1 MKSCAVLF
9 VFVVLGPS
17 LPCVAQT
24 APPDAQRRGDLEA
37 IAKGWSALAAGRP
50 AEAEALAGALLA
62 GSPRRH
68 EAAML
73 LIRARILAGRDLAAL
88 DGYEQWA
95 AAVRQEDVFLLQ
107 PIAIAVLDTLSAS
120 TDRSVRIRALGALA
134 AEGDARARA
143 RLTDLA
149 AASSGG
155 EADEVLAAAADP
167 GAIERLR
174 ATVTA
179 AGGRDVSRAI
189 DALRDANARGAI
201 GAIAA
206 ALATEN
212 AVPTR
217 MAAARALGAL
227 DAREAIPQ
235 LRRASQDPEGP
246 VRLMAN
252 AALARLGD
260 PAGQEALRALEN
272 SPVLD
277 IRLLAVEASAATSPD
292 GAWLP
297 VALSGLQDPD
307 PLVRLNAAGLIAKY
321 AKDPRPGVDA
331 IQQALADP
339 NPALQFAASR
349 ELDRLPATV
358 LAGDVAKLR
367 RLLRSVTAEVRIA
380 AASGVLRL
388 AGGVD

>member
-9 VFVVLGPS
+9 VVLGLA
-17 LPCVAQT
+17 LPCAGQT
-24 APPDAQRRGDLEA
+24 AAPDAPRRDDVES
-37 IAKGWSALAAGRP
+37 IARGWSALAAGRP
-50 AEAEALAGALLA
+50 ADAEATANALLA

-73 LIRARILAGRDLAAL
+73 LVRARILAGHDMAAL

-120 TDRSVRIRALGALA
+120 RDRSVRVSALGALA
-134 AEGDARARA
+134 AEGDTRARA

-149 AASSGG
+149 AGSGGG
-155 EADEVLAAAADP
+155 EADEALAAAADP
-167 GAIERLR
+167 GAIGRLR

-201 GAIAA
+201 AAIAA
-206 ALATEN
+206 ALAPEN

-227 DAREAIPQ
+227 DARETIPQ
-235 LRRASQDPEGP
+235 LQRASRDPDGS
-246 VRLMAN
+246 VRLMAD

-277 IRLLAVEASAATSPD
+277 LRLLAVEASAATSPD
-292 GAWLP
+292 GPWLP
-297 VALSGLQDPD
+297 VARSGLQDPD
-307 PLVRLNAAGLIAKY
+307 PLVRLKAAGLIAKY
-321 AKDPRPGVDA
+321 STDPRPGVDA

-339 NPALQFAASR
+339 NPALQLAASR
-349 ELDRLPATV
+349 ELARLPATV
-358 LAGDVAKLR
+358 LAGDVANLR

-380 AASGVLRL
+380 AASGLLRL